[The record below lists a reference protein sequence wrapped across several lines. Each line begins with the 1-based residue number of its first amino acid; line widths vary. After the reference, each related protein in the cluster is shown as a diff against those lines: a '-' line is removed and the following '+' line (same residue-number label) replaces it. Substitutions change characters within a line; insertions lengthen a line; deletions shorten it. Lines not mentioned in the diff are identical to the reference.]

1 MSYRKFTY
9 ADLHEKL
16 QLEMRQA
23 NNMFAEAQPIAA
35 SDWLIL
41 ALERTKNYPKTSEKA
56 RSEMLVFPILT
67 DLIENNKD
75 FCTVYSGENLDAD
88 KKRGLNGECDYIIS
102 THSMSIA
109 VSTPIFTIIE
119 AKRAQSIEQ
128 GIPQCAAQMFG
139 ASIYNQKHK
148 ASPTPIFGCVTFGE
162 VWKFLKLEENVLY
175 IDSETYYL
183 NDVPKILGI
192 LQMIIDFY
200 KNKNMTFLK

>member
-9 ADLHEKL
+9 TDLQEKL
-16 QLEMRQA
+16 ALDLQQA
-23 NNMFAEAQPIAA
+23 NNLFADAKPIAA
-35 SDWLIL
+35 SGWLIA

-75 FCTVYSGENLDAD
+75 FCTIYSGENLDAD

-102 THSMSIA
+102 TKSISIA
-109 VSTPIFTIIE
+109 ISTPIFTIIE

-128 GIPQCAAQMFG
+128 GIPQCVAQMVG
-139 ASIYNQKHK
+139 ASIYNQKNK
-148 ASPTPIFGCVTFGE
+148 APATPIFGCVTFGE
-162 VWKFLKLEENVLY
+162 VWKFMKLDGHTVF

-183 NDVPKILGI
+183 NDVPKILGV
-192 LQMIIDFY
+192 LQMILDFY
-200 KNKNMTFLK
+200 KK